1 MKKSTIDSKHSW
13 FRLYLDTEWQRFF
26 GINATQIT
34 PLLFVGGQFR
44 PSQWPGLVAMGVR
57 AVLSLRKNHEDT
69 FSGTPPEHY
78 LRVLVKDHY
87 APSIEQLTQAVAFIA
102 AAHADN
108 LPVLVHCHAGIG
120 RAPTTAA
127 AYLMATQSMDYR
139 TAVQSIAIAR
149 PIINLN
155 TRQRQ
160 RLREWHEYI
169 SAPPL

>member
-1 MKKSTIDSKHSW
+1 MKNSTIDSKYSW

-34 PLLFVGGQFR
+34 PLLFVGGQFH
-44 PSQWPGLVAMGVR
+44 PSQWPSLVAMGVR
-57 AVLSLRKNHEDT
+57 AVLSLRKNYEDT
-69 FSGTPPEHY
+69 FVGTPPERY
-78 LRVLVKDHY
+78 FRLLVKDHY
-87 APSIEQLTQAVAFIA
+87 APTIEQLTHAVAFIS

-127 AYLMATQSMDYR
+127 AYLMATQSVDYQ
-139 TAVQSIAIAR
+139 TAIQSIALAR
-149 PIINLN
+149 PIISLN

-160 RLREWHEYI
+160 RLLEWQDYI
-169 SAPPL
+169 SE